1 VIFDNQDE
9 EYFFISKDKY
19 GDKKIDN
26 LDSSNTKNYSN
37 EITFTN
43 RSYNYC
49 IGIISIVNLSQEIT
63 ELDNAVEIRKYYSL
77 FYNTMASII
86 RHYGGKVIKN
96 VGDMI
101 LFYFPKTVNFSQLS
115 TFQNVLECGLEMV
128 KANMMLNSKLSENG
142 LPSISYKISL
152 NYGKV
157 ELAISSNSNT
167 VDLFGPAVN
176 ICSKIN
182 NLSLPYQ
189 IVIYKA
195 LYDIIEK
202 LSFFKDY
209 VFENLKENGIDGKEE
224 DNYSHLVYSV
234 KRKKDGSI
242 FLKKTED
249 IKEDRFNKGE
259 YPQNQN
265 NSSFNILLIDD
276 DKDILFTFEPFIRGE
291 GYNLISHSD
300 PKEALDHLSN
310 LDPYYYDLIILDIRM
325 PRFNGFQLYKQIKIL
340 NPDTKVLFLTA
351 LDVVKEIEFVCP
363 GMKESD
369 ILRKPVHPD
378 VLLAKIELALYS

>member
-195 LYDIIEK
+195 LYDII
-202 LSFFKDY
+202 
-209 VFENLKENGIDGKEE
+209 
-224 DNYSHLVYSV
+224 
-234 KRKKDGSI
+234 
-242 FLKKTED
+242 
-249 IKEDRFNKGE
+249 
-259 YPQNQN
+259 
-265 NSSFNILLIDD
+265 
-276 DKDILFTFEPFIRGE
+276 
-291 GYNLISHSD
+291 
-300 PKEALDHLSN
+300 
-310 LDPYYYDLIILDIRM
+310 
-325 PRFNGFQLYKQIKIL
+325 
-340 NPDTKVLFLTA
+340 
-351 LDVVKEIEFVCP
+351 
-363 GMKESD
+363 
-369 ILRKPVHPD
+369 
-378 VLLAKIELALYS
+378 

>member
-1 VIFDNQDE
+1 
-9 EYFFISKDKY
+9 
-19 GDKKIDN
+19 
-26 LDSSNTKNYSN
+26 
-37 EITFTN
+37 
-43 RSYNYC
+43 
-49 IGIISIVNLSQEIT
+49 
-63 ELDNAVEIRKYYSL
+63 
-77 FYNTMASII
+77 
-86 RHYGGKVIKN
+86 
-96 VGDMI
+96 
-101 LFYFPKTVNFSQLS
+101 
-115 TFQNVLECGLEMV
+115 
-128 KANMMLNSKLSENG
+128 
-142 LPSISYKISL
+142 
-152 NYGKV
+152 
-157 ELAISSNSNT
+157 
-167 VDLFGPAVN
+167 
-176 ICSKIN
+176 
-182 NLSLPYQ
+182 
-189 IVIYKA
+189 

-224 DNYSHLVYSV
+224 DNYSHLVYSI

-378 VLLAKIELALYS
+378 VLLAKIESALYS

>member
-1 VIFDNQDE
+1 
-9 EYFFISKDKY
+9 
-19 GDKKIDN
+19 
-26 LDSSNTKNYSN
+26 
-37 EITFTN
+37 
-43 RSYNYC
+43 
-49 IGIISIVNLSQEIT
+49 
-63 ELDNAVEIRKYYSL
+63 LDNAVEIRKYYSL

-378 VLLAKIELALYS
+378 VLLAKIESALYS